1 MKTKKQLQFV
11 SVDSQVK
18 QLRKTE
24 PNKHNKQTKQS
35 PHSKHTYTH
44 TDRQRRNSPERKDK
58 VKRRI
63 EFQNYNN

>member
-44 TDRQRRNSPERKDK
+44 RQTAKEQSREER
-58 VKRRI
+58 
-63 EFQNYNN
+63 QS